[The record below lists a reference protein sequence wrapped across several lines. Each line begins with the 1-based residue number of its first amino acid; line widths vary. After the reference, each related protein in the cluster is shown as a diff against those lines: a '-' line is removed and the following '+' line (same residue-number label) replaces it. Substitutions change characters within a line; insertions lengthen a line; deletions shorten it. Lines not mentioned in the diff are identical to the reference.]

1 MKSALVMMLA
11 VSFLAYLDQAS
22 SSDVE
27 PLKNVI
33 VLPYETEESSDLRNA
48 DRVAFSA
55 RRAGMGAE
63 VFGTGTA
70 FNGFGSKYLHLK
82 PKLESIA
89 PDTLVVV
96 SDGRDVLVN
105 IHTDS
110 AKDMNEKVISTF
122 NELTKDYP
130 HAVVFSAEA
139 QCCVA
144 GLHHAEPFD
153 YFDAMTGKRVK
164 RACIGGTEGCSGAE
178 GSPDSWKALFK
189 SLQEVRK
196 ASNSV
201 DSFLNAGLF
210 AGRVEDILNLI
221 NAIDIRE
228 DEDDQAVLSGYLF
241 HDVKRIVLD
250 YDQKLFGNLRWTEG
264 DNGCVFE
271 MDKEAEACT
280 HKTYGTT
287 PSFIHA
293 PNKFFKCHNSLLR
306 SLGKSQMVTSRG
318 IQSARKL
325 SGTSAPTYSPTSAP
339 TYSPTSSPT
348 FSPTYSPTSSPTYS
362 PTETP
367 TANPTEAPTAMP
379 TRQPTITQVTIA
391 TATFKLQENITNET
405 INAAAQNIQGVTQV
419 GLTLEV
425 TSSNAQQPCCG
436 LLDITPQWLNCEDSN
451 AQVTKSYDEWNTACN
466 INRRRQLTA
475 RRLDPSARLSFTI
488 STDGLTEQEV
498 QEAVAEITELPEVE
512 AIDEVTFQ
520 VEAQV
525 EDLDEVLAE
534 VTETFAQVSIEEV
547 SIDAESYNEGE
558 IANAL
563 NEIQEALDESNF
575 DTAGLDVEVQTEGQ
589 TTETI
594 VLCPTD
600 ERRYHD
606 ECMDCT
612 ELRTKAAEECN
623 DNVNPGLMPSAY
635 PEGCSPYLCTSTPTK
650 APTSSPT
657 GAPTYV
663 EDKTQCDS
671 CESHG
676 TDGTACLAAENI
688 IGLKKCKME
697 RRRCKAKSQNA
708 GRGLIKMCVDRGE
721 KTCLEPILC
730 SNGKCKVKGGIKMC
744 EWDACSSTC
753 KPVEER
759 LSFNPN
765 YPISVTCSVVRNGK
779 KRACGADERTLENF
793 QVSAGSTVKE
803 EYKVN
808 VMDKYI
814 IPLYEENSIDGQTCS
829 SWQMFKY
836 TNGRLSELKSC
847 ADINSFLDQ
856 KYLSS
861 LQLLTFRKIRQT
873 SEYKSILGTPRKRQ
887 YTWAKGLYESAAAED
902 ADALTLQ
909 SELNDLAM
917 EALVKEN
924 CQQNAALGCHWH
936 EATKR
941 CDGYLCVDGEVTR
954 FPGGI

>member
-1 MKSALVMMLA
+1 LEIAGWSICEQGDTEQIYV
-11 VSFLAYLDQAS
+11 QWTTTC
-22 SSDVE
+22 
-27 PLKNVI
+27 NV
-33 VLPYETEESSDLRNA
+33 V
-48 DRVAFSA
+48 
-55 RRAGMGAE
+55 
-63 VFGTGTA
+63 
-70 FNGFGSKYLHLK
+70 
-82 PKLESIA
+82 
-89 PDTLVVV
+89 
-96 SDGRDVLVN
+96 
-105 IHTDS
+105 
-110 AKDMNEKVISTF
+110 
-122 NELTKDYP
+122 
-130 HAVVFSAEA
+130 
-139 QCCVA
+139 
-144 GLHHAEPFD
+144 
-153 YFDAMTGKRVK
+153 
-164 RACIGGTEGCSGAE
+164 
-178 GSPDSWKALFK
+178 
-189 SLQEVRK
+189 
-196 ASNSV
+196 
-201 DSFLNAGLF
+201 
-210 AGRVEDILNLI
+210 
-221 NAIDIRE
+221 
-228 DEDDQAVLSGYLF
+228 
-241 HDVKRIVLD
+241 
-250 YDQKLFGNLRWTEG
+250 
-264 DNGCVFE
+264 
-271 MDKEAEACT
+271 
-280 HKTYGTT
+280 
-287 PSFIHA
+287 
-293 PNKFFKCHNSLLR
+293 
-306 SLGKSQMVTSRG
+306 
-318 IQSARKL
+318 
-325 SGTSAPTYSPTSAP
+325 
-339 TYSPTSSPT
+339 
-348 FSPTYSPTSSPTYS
+348 
-362 PTETP
+362 
-367 TANPTEAPTAMP
+367 
-379 TRQPTITQVTIA
+379 
-391 TATFKLQENITNET
+391 
-405 INAAAQNIQGVTQV
+405 
-419 GLTLEV
+419 
-425 TSSNAQQPCCG
+425 
-436 LLDITPQWLNCEDSN
+436 
-451 AQVTKSYDEWNTACN
+451 
-466 INRRRQLTA
+466 RRRQLTA
-475 RRLDPSARLSFTI
+475 RQLDTSATLTFTI
-488 STDGLTEQEV
+488 DTDGLTEQEV
-498 QEAVAEITELPEVE
+498 EEAVAEITELPAVE
-512 AIDEVTFQ
+512 SVDEVSFQ
-520 VEAQV
+520 VEVQV
-525 EDLDEVLAE
+525 EELDEVLAE
-534 VTETFAQVSIEEV
+534 VTETFAEVSIEGV

-600 ERRYHD
+600 ERRYQD

-612 ELRTKAAEECN
+612 QLRTKAAEECN

-708 GRGLIKMCVDRGE
+708 DRGLIKMCVDRGE

-730 SNGKCKVKGGIKMC
+730 SNGKCKEKGGIKIC

-765 YPISVTCSVVRNGK
+765 YPISVTCSVVSNGK

-793 QVSAGSTVKE
+793 EVSAGSTVKE

-814 IPLYEENSIDGQTCS
+814 IPLYEENSNDGQTCS

-861 LQLLTFRKIRQT
+861 LQLLTLHKIRQT

-887 YTWAKGLYESAAAED
+887 YTWAKGLYESAAAEN